1 MKLHIQAGIISSL
14 LVVSHGA
21 SAPPPPVPYFVW
33 DAATLQYVASLQPG
47 NPNAGYYELGQSQTP
62 LNAPSNNEYTVNSV
76 TVFAE
81 YDFEQGITLGVASEQ
96 EVEIH
101 FIYEYND
108 ETGEYSAVQ
117 GVPMVLPVTGA
128 SGTASDSSFYEY
140 SFEPGFDGEH
150 VFTIYWWVGYKAGH
164 IALLPSGVV
173 ESTIQDG
180 YWDYVSY
187 TLRTGFCNW
196 LQWWEV

>member
-1 MKLHIQAGIISSL
+1 MKLQIWAGIIFSL
-14 LVVSHGA
+14 LMASHGV

-33 DAATLQYVASLQPG
+33 DAATLQYVESQHPG
-47 NPNAGYYELGQSQTP
+47 NHNVGYYEFDQSQAP

-81 YDFEQGITLGVASEQ
+81 YDCEQGITLAVASEQ

-101 FIYEYND
+101 FVYEYNN

-117 GVPMVLPVTGA
+117 GVPVVLPVTGA
-128 SGTASDSSFYEY
+128 SGTASDRVFYEY

-150 VFTIYWWVGYKAGH
+150 VFSVYWRVGYKAGH
-164 IALLPSGVV
+164 IALLPGGVV
-173 ESTIQDG
+173 
-180 YWDYVSY
+180 
-187 TLRTGFCNW
+187 
-196 LQWWEV
+196 